1 MHIWLI
7 LIGASALTGL
17 LVAIFVKKPW
27 AIYLAGGIPW
37 FGLLAAILY
46 TEYLT
51 PHQGGGASM
60 WPIAQL
66 FGGAIAAVSGIAA
79 YNITR
84 NFIIKI
90 ANTHNLINTIFTIFE

>member
-7 LIGASALTGL
+7 LISASALTGL

-51 PHQGGGASM
+51 PYQGGGASM

-66 FGGAIAAVSGIAA
+66 FGGAVAGASGIVT
-79 YNITR
+79 YNIIR
-84 NFIIKI
+84 NILIKK
-90 ANTHNLINTIFTIFE
+90 HHE